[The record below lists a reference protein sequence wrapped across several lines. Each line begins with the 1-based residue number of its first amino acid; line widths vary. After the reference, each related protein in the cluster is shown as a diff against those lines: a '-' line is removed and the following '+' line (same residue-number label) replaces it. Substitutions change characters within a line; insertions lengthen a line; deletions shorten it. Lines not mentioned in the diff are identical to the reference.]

1 MKSPFSSRANA
12 QSERR
17 RRLSWWNFAM
27 VSRSF
32 FRAECLS
39 LNELEVE
46 LYEVLN
52 IIGIFFRMVLIR
64 VEWDIFVRICETTT
78 LQYDRWIIRF
88 WGSSDHSLSCKFWDS
103 LFSEYNIPLVSVISM
118 LFISIISYS
127 VKLFSFILLCIVF
140 DFLTRFLVVM

>member
-1 MKSPFSSRANA
+1 MKSPFSSRDNA
-12 QSERR
+12 QSKRR

-88 WGSSDHSLSCKFWDS
+88 WSSSDHSLSCKFWDICFRS
-103 LFSEYNIPLVSVISM
+103 TTYLWLVLYLCCLFLSYHTQLNYFL
-118 LFISIISYS
+118 LFCFVLYLIFW
-127 VKLFSFILLCIVF
+127 LGF
-140 DFLTRFLVVM
+140 